1 MFRVTGKMTR
11 YHTCGCGYCQVPTK
25 QSVDVSRVVPGPVE
39 YDEFADR
46 EGIEDAAL
54 NEQYRA
60 MGLLDATDSLA
71 WDRSEEIKIRK
82 ASPDEVMVTIGTPRL
97 PGFEE
102 V

>member
-1 MFRVTGKMTR
+1 MFRVTGKMIR
-11 YHTCGCGYCQVPTK
+11 YHSCGCGYCQVPTK
-25 QSVDVSRVVPGPVE
+25 QSVDVSIVVPGPIE

-46 EGIEDAAL
+46 EGVEDTAL
-54 NEQYRA
+54 NEQYRT

-71 WDRSEEIKIRK
+71 WDRSEEIKIRR
-82 ASPDEVMVTIGTPRL
+82 AYQDEVMVKLGAPRL